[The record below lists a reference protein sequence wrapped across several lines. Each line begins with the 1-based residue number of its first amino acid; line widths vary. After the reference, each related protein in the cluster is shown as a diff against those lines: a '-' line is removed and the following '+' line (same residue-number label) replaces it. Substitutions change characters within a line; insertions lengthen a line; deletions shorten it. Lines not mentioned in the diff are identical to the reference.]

1 MDAIETLMTEHRTI
15 EKVIDALVAFTGELR
30 RRGATDRG
38 ELARFVGFLKHYA
51 DQLHHGKEE
60 DILFAAMAAHGFP
73 TQGGPIAVM
82 LAEHARG
89 RAFIQAMAQ
98 AVEGATPW
106 TDADRVRIAEAA
118 AGYGAL
124 LRAHIHKEDAILYPM
139 AEQHVPPG
147 AMEAVGQRCAAF
159 DAEPGQA
166 ALHEK
171 YARQAEELVA
181 RHAPAAHPQEI
192 HS

>member
-30 RRGATDRG
+30 RRGATDRE
-38 ELARFVGFLKHYA
+38 ELARFVGFLKHFA

-60 DILFAAMAAHGFP
+60 DILFTAMADHGFP
-73 TQGGPIAVM
+73 TEGGPIAVM
-82 LAEHARG
+82 LAEHVRG

-98 AVEGATPW
+98 AVEGAPPW
-106 TDADRVRIAEAA
+106 TDADRGRIAEAA

-139 AEQHVPPG
+139 AEQHVPPD
-147 AMEAVGQRCAAF
+147 AMEAVDRRCAAF
-159 DAEPGQA
+159 DAEPGHA
-166 ALHEK
+166 VLHAR
-171 YARQAEELVA
+171 YARQADELVA
-181 RHAPAAHPQEI
+181 RHASAVHPQEN
-192 HS
+192 HP

>member
-15 EKVIDALVAFTGELR
+15 EKVIDALVAFTGDLR
-30 RRGATDRG
+30 RRGATDRA
-38 ELARFVGFLKHYA
+38 ELARFVGFLKHFA

-60 DILFAAMAAHGFP
+60 DILFAAMADHGFP
-73 TQGGPIAVM
+73 TEGGPIAVM
-82 LAEHARG
+82 LAEHVRG

-106 TDADRVRIAEAA
+106 TDDDRGRIAEAA

-139 AEQHVPPG
+139 AEQHVPPE
-147 AMEAVGQRCAAF
+147 AMERVGHDCAVF
-159 DAEPGQA
+159 DAEPGHA
-166 ALHEK
+166 ALH
-171 YARQAEELVA
+171 ARYVRLAEELVA
-181 RHAPAAHPQEI
+181 RHATAVHPQENLP
-192 HS
+192 